1 MSKPLFSYFDKY
13 RDEDADLLMSLVPY
27 LESVKSSEVRL
38 NTPLQYT
45 AMNSVERHCFRI
57 PKMENGVE
65 ILEIDIP
72 RGSRLDP
79 LDILEIDIPR
89 SSKLAP
95 LEYLTECLKAV
106 PNAAE
111 YEIPRRSIERLDGI
125 ALAIKHSLSSTKI
138 DTLHIRPAS
147 RYKPLAAM
155 ISANGKQVEWIAE
168 DDHPWVEFHYQPI
181 VPELS
186 IHHDRKTILATVRN
200 VSAEHVLPS
209 QNDPVEDMR
218 LLALLPKADPIIIKE
233 EDWDFIF

>member
-57 PKMENGVE
+57 PKMENGV
-65 ILEIDIP
+65 
-72 RGSRLDP
+72 
-79 LDILEIDIPR
+79 DILEIDIPR

-111 YEIPRRSIERLDGI
+111 SDIPRRSIERLDGI
-125 ALAIKHSLSSTKI
+125 ALAIKHSLSSIKI